1 MKVTDEVIEK
11 FWGTG
16 NGFIVASIKRFG
28 GVVIDEE
35 VLNEAYY
42 RSLRV
47 AIRVRDTQ
55 KEFENELHMINY
67 LMRSCY
73 WSWCEATRKWF
84 EGDGYNVINETALI
98 PKWAD
103 EDYRPIYTELTEEQP
118 EMSINKLGE
127 LAINLVRI
135 KYDDLAADV
144 CREHFVKGLPVKEVI
159 QNLGMS
165 DGMVRARI
173 RVIHNYLRLKFKDH
187 AVEHGF
193 RDLTGTAKQSTAWA
207 R

>member
-1 MKVTDEVIEK
+1 MKVTDRVIEK

-16 NGFIVASIKRFG
+16 NGFTVASIKRFG
-28 GVVIDEE
+28 GVVISED
-35 VLNEAYY
+35 VLNEAHY
-42 RSLRV
+42 RSLKV

-103 EDYRPIYTELTEEQP
+103 EDYRPIYTELTDEQP

-127 LAINLVRI
+127 LAINLIRI
-135 KYDDLAADV
+135 KYDDLAA
-144 CREHFVKGLPVKEVI
+144 VKEVI

-193 RDLTGTAKQSTAWA
+193 RDLTSNSKRPTAWA